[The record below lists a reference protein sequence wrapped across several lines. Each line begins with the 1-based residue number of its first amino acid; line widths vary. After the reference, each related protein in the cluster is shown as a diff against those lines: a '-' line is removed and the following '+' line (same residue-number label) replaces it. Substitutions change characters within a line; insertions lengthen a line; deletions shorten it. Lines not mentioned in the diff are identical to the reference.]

1 MLSLLGNRIK
11 RFRNTPQTLLTDSA
25 GAANDNFGTS
35 VAVSGD
41 GNRVIIGSP
50 NDDNG
55 ANADQGSV
63 IIFVR
68 NGTTWTQEAKLVE
81 PTTPG
86 FGAATYQFGFAVALS
101 YDGSTAIIG
110 APYDENKGLDAGA
123 FTIYT
128 RSGSTWTYQTK
139 ITEPSPGRWEAN
151 GYFGWSVALSNDGNT
166 ALVGCPGISVSGMG
180 DRGEAAVYTRTGSSW
195 NYQATLAQSTGA
207 ANDFCGYS
215 VALSSD
221 GNTAII
227 GTPYDDVGAFSNQGS
242 ATIFTR
248 SGTTWTQQQT
258 ITQASGKGSD
268 YFGWSVDLSGDGNTA
283 IIGVPYGDSFSQ
295 NGTGEIVF
303 FTRSSGVWSEQQ
315 TLFGDTNAGL
325 LGYSVSLSADGNIG
339 IAGAAEEDIAGIVAA
354 GSVTT
359 YIRLG
364 TTWQRLSKIS
374 NTNKVEL
381 GKSGNSV
388 GLSAAGGIIVM
399 GTPGDDIGANNQQGS
414 ATVFYRR

>member
-1 MLSLLGNRIK
+1 MLRLLGNRIK
-11 RFRNTPQTLLTDSA
+11 RFRNIPQILLTDSV
-25 GAANDNFGTS
+25 GAANDRFGTS

-41 GNRVIIGSP
+41 GNRIIIGSP

-63 IIFVR
+63 LIFVR

-86 FGAATYQFGFAVALS
+86 GGAATYRFGFAVALS
-101 YDGSTAIIG
+101 YDGSTAIVG
-110 APYDENKGLDAGA
+110 APYDENGGTDTGA

-128 RSGSTWTYQTK
+128 RSGSTWTRQTK
-139 ITEPSPGRWEAN
+139 ISQIDSTSQSN
-151 GYFGWSVALSNDGNT
+151 SYIGWSVALSNDGNT
-166 ALVGCPGISVSGMG
+166 ALIGRPGWNTNGNPAQG
-180 DRGEAAVYTRTGSSW
+180 DAHVFTRTGSSW
-195 NYQATLAQSTGA
+195 NKQATLVHSSGDASDRFGR
-207 ANDFCGYS
+207 S

-221 GNTAII
+221 GNTAIV
-227 GTPYDDVGAFSNQGS
+227 GAPYDNIGAFTSQGS

-248 SGTTWTQQQT
+248 SGTTWSQQQT
-258 ITQASGKGSD
+258 ITQTSGKSSD
-268 YFGWSVDLSGDGNTA
+268 YFGWSVALSGDGNTS
-283 IIGVPYGDSFSQ
+283 IIGVPYGDSFSN

-325 LGYSVSLSADGNIG
+325 LGYSVSLSADGNIA
-339 IAGAAEEDIAGIVAA
+339 IAGAAEEDIGGIVIA
-354 GSVTT
+354 GSITT

-374 NTNKVEL
+374 NTNKVTL
-381 GKSGNSV
+381 GQSGYSV
-388 GLSAAGGIIVM
+388 DLSATGGIAVM
-399 GTPGDDIGANNQQGS
+399 GTPGDDIGSNNEQGS